1 MRSLLEFF
9 LRHKH
14 WFVFLLLEAVS
25 LLGLFSYDGY
35 QKSVYFT
42 TANGIVG
49 NFYSAVSSVTSYLN
63 LTSANRELEA
73 DNERMR
79 QEIIRLKEQL
89 RVAKADSVVN
99 HGLSRHYTVVS
110 AQVVNATLHRS
121 NNLITINRGTRD
133 GIQPEMGVV
142 CSRGVV
148 GVVCLCSANY
158 SIVLP
163 LINTTSKISCR
174 LRHSEHFGTLEW
186 KRGRPDITYATGIPR
201 HAKVRMGEVVE
212 TNGYSDIFPP
222 GIPIG
227 YVKRVEDSADGM
239 SYLLRV
245 GIFANFENLR
255 EVSVITDY
263 TQPERKMLE
272 EKSDSLTLN

>member
-1 MRSLLEFF
+1 MWSLTEFF
-9 LRHKH
+9 LKHKH
-14 WFVFLLLEAVS
+14 WFVFLLLEVVS

-49 NFYSAVSSVTSYLN
+49 NIYSAVSSVTSYLT
-63 LTSANRELEA
+63 LTSTNRELEA

-79 QEIIRLKEQL
+79 QEIIHLKAKL
-89 RVAKADSVVN
+89 KVANADSIVN
-99 HGLSRHYTVVS
+99 HGLPRHYSVVS

-121 NNLITINRGTRD
+121 NNLITINRGTKD
-133 GIQPEMGVV
+133 GIRPEMGVV

-148 GVVCLCSANY
+148 GVVCLCSTNY

-163 LINTTSKISCR
+163 LVNTTSRISCR
-174 LRHSEHFGTLEW
+174 LRHSEYFGTLQW
-186 KRGRPDITYATGIPR
+186 KRGQSDITYATGIPR
-201 HAKVRMGEVVE
+201 HAKVKMGEVVE

-227 YVKRVEDSADGM
+227 FVKRVEDSADGM
-239 SYLLRV
+239 SYLLKV

-263 TQPERKMLE
+263 TQPERKILE
-272 EKSDSLTLN
+272 EQADSLTLN